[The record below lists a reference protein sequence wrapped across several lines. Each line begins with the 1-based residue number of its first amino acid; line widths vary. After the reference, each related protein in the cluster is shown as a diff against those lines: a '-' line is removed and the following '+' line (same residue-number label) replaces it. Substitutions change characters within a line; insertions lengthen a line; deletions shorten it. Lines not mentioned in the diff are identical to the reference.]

1 MLIIFGALKIE
12 IAAVLNLMSIDNIS
26 KTDGTTIYKGKIN
39 NEATLAVTTGMGK
52 ANAKKAVELI
62 IEKYITGK
70 KSPADIESVNKTDIK
85 FIITG
90 FCGATDKNLDVGDLV
105 IYESIK
111 NLESTNRSDYV
122 CKDILEL
129 KNDGITN
136 FWNKFKLTRV
146 LCGTVPGVF
155 ILPLQKKIIGKQF
168 GVHVIDL
175 ESYWI
180 IKIIIECNLPFYCIR
195 SVSDTIEDKLP
206 EYSGIF
212 SKNEILSKLL
222 KSFLLSIIRPKELKT
237 NIKAIKNIKK
247 AQNSLKHA
255 LESLIFY
262 LINKA

>member
-26 KTDGTTIYKGKIN
+26 KIDGIIIYKGKIN

-52 ANAKKAVELI
+52 ANTKKAVELI

-111 NLESTNRSDYV
+111 NLESTSRLDYV
-122 CKDILEL
+122 CKDILKL
-129 KNDGITN
+129 KNDRILKS
-136 FWNKFKLTRV
+136 WNKFKLTRV
-146 LCGTVPGVF
+146 VGGTVPEVL
-155 ILPLQKKIIGKQF
+155 ILPLQKKKIGKQF
-168 GVHVIDL
+168 GVQVIDL

-180 IKIIIECNLPFYCIR
+180 IKKIIEHNLPFYCIK

-206 EYSGIF
+206 EYFGIF

-222 KSFLLSIIRPKELKT
+222 KSFSLSIIRPKELKM
-237 NIKAIKNIKK
+237 NIKTMKNIKK
-247 AQNSLKHA
+247 AQNNLKPA
-255 LESLIFY
+255 LESLISH
-262 LINKA
+262 LTNKV